1 MNLKPALLELASKL
15 EKQKSHASTE
25 EAVKTAFILPVIQ
38 TLGYEVFNPAEV
50 IPEFTADHGIR
61 KNEKVDYAIALDG
74 EIRILVEAKQLGEP
88 LEAKH
93 AGQLFRYF
101 AVTDA
106 RLAILTDGIRYLFYA
121 DLEKPNQ
128 MDDRPF
134 FEFDFANFSDQDV
147 AELSKFTKDAFDVD
161 NILGSANNLKY
172 LKALGQEL
180 KTEFSGSPSEEL
192 VRLFASRVY
201 DGRITAQVKD
211 DFTELLQ
218 RAFDTLVK
226 QKIQSKLDSA
236 FNSDPIEEENS
247 PVSTEIETTDEELDG
262 YRITQAIVA
271 EVADPQRVFIRDA
284 KSYCAVLFD
293 DNNRKSIIRLHFN
306 TKQKY
311 VEIMDDAATREPID
325 SVVEIYKFRA
335 RIQSL
340 VKSFL

>member
-15 EKQKSHASTE
+15 EKQKVHASTE

-74 EIRILVEAKQLGEP
+74 EVRILIEAKQLGAP

-121 DLEKPNQ
+121 DLEKTNQ
-128 MDDRPF
+128 MDERPF
-134 FEFDFANFSDQDV
+134 FEFNFANFSDQDV
-147 AELSKFTKDAFDVD
+147 AELSKFTKEAFDVE

-172 LKALGQEL
+172 LKALGHEL
-180 KTEFSGSPSEEL
+180 KSEFSGNPSEEL

-201 DGRITAQVKD
+201 DGRLTAQVKE

-236 FNSDPIEEENS
+236 FNSDPIDEDVVQDTS
-247 PVSTEIETTDEELDG
+247 DIVTTEEELDG
-262 YRITQAIVA
+262 YRITQAIAA
-271 EVADPQRVFIRDA
+271 EVADPQRIFIRDA

-293 DNNRKSIIRLHFN
+293 DNNRKPIIRLHFN
-306 TKQKY
+306 AKQKY
-311 VEIMDDAATREPID
+311 VEIMDESASREPIE
-325 SVVEIYKFRA
+325 SVVEIYKYRA
-335 RIQSL
+335 RIQEL
-340 VKSFL
+340 VKTYI